1 MNRFIKILLQI
12 TIIILPIVIVIAYM
26 LISSDI
32 PVNICITEVI
42 VFTILNGLYGVVNI
56 VSIKINKN
64 SIKFN
69 LGYTAIFL
77 LIWIFN
83 LMQSLKYEYHKYDI
97 LNSFIGIISIT
108 LITFLYFIKYKSLMK
123 LKRKWLN

>member
-1 MNRFIKILLQI
+1 MNKFIKTLLQI
-12 TIIILPIVIVIAYM
+12 NIIILPIVIFIAYM

-42 VFTILNGLYGVVNI
+42 VFTILNCLYVVCNI
-56 VSIKINKN
+56 VFIKINKN

-69 LGYTAIFL
+69 LVYTAIFL
-77 LIWIFN
+77 LLWILN
-83 LMQSLKYEYHKYDI
+83 LIQSLKYEYHKYDT

-108 LITFLYFIKYKSLMK
+108 IITFLYFIKYKSLTK
-123 LKRKWLN
+123 Q

>member
-1 MNRFIKILLQI
+1 MNRFINILFQI

-69 LGYTAIFL
+69 LVYASIFL

-97 LNSFIGIISIT
+97 LNSFIGIISIA
-108 LITFLYFIKYKSLMK
+108 LITFLYFIKYKSLTK
-123 LKRKWLN
+123 LKRN

>member
-1 MNRFIKILLQI
+1 MNRFINILLQI

-69 LGYTAIFL
+69 LVYASIFL

-97 LNSFIGIISIT
+97 LNSFIGIISIA
-108 LITFLYFIKYKSLMK
+108 LITFLYFIKYKSLTK
-123 LKRKWLN
+123 LKRN